1 VVLQSSQKC
10 RKRRVNDVK
19 TSRTRVIA
27 KATEYGAIYACGEV
41 IIRML
46 KWSIAVVTCVDGLCI
61 LFGRAGKKKFSDDR
75 VFA

>member
-1 VVLQSSQKC
+1 MVLQSSQKC

-46 KWSIAVVTCVDGLCI
+46 KWSIAVVTCIDGRCI
-61 LFGRAGKKKFSDDR
+61 LFWPRGEEKFFR
-75 VFA
+75 